1 MTPVLSPGSYAW
13 NLNAVP
19 SAITTLGLV
28 LLAGRVILRERG
40 PVRAAFVSVA
50 AAAGIWFFAVTMM
63 ALASDR
69 AVALWW
75 AHTAYVGVPFIPSGV
90 YLFAMVVLRRP
101 VEALRKARVGFELS
115 AAVALV
121 AVATDVL
128 VPAVRSQPWGWSPV
142 YSVWGFVFMAG
153 LIAPMVYVEVQLAH
167 AFDAAAPGA
176 QRERLRWILIGLV
189 VADLAIVDFLPGF
202 GVPVYPFGY
211 LPILVFAALIAWTVG
226 RYHLVELTP
235 TFAAHEILSISAD
248 PLVVCEVDGTIRHV
262 NAAAVAVL
270 GYPEERL
277 VGREIGMLLDGTPD
291 DAHPLVMGLAGQ
303 PVRDAEMLFV
313 SSGGERIDVSVSVS
327 HIPARDGRPLG
338 VVVAARDIRARK
350 RAAEALRE
358 SEERY
363 ALAARGAKDG
373 LWDWDIRSGRIYY
386 SAHWAEALGV
396 RSTDMAPTL
405 DAWLD
410 RVHADDREQ
419 LEAELEAHLKGVTPH
434 FTHEHR
440 VRHTDGSW
448 RWMLV
453 RGLAVRGPDG
463 KAYRIAGSQ
472 TDITERKEAE
482 DRLLFDAFHDVLT
495 GLANRALFMDRL
507 GHAVSRARRQEQA
520 CFAVLFLD
528 LDRFKLIND
537 GLGHGT
543 GDRLLEAIGSRL
555 RRCVR
560 PGDTV
565 ARFGGDEFTILLDGI
580 SCLQD
585 ATHIAERIDEEL
597 SEAFVLDGKELFAG
611 ASIGIAVGGRGYQRA
626 EDVLR
631 DADIAMYRAKASG
644 RSRYVVFDPSMH
656 HHAVT
661 QLEMETDLRHA
672 VDRRQL
678 RVHYQPIVG
687 AQHGDIRGFEAL
699 VRWEH
704 PRLGLIGPSAFIPLA
719 EESGLIVP
727 IGAWVLEESCRQL
740 RAWQERHGGDPP
752 LTVSVNIS
760 GRQFVRADLCEQV
773 QQALETTGLPAG
785 CLRLEITESVLM
797 EDVEQAIATLGELRA
812 LGVKLHMDDFGTGYS
827 SLSYLQRFPIHTVK
841 IDGSFVERIREDD
854 QDTEIVRTIIALAT
868 HLGLEVVAE
877 GVETPEQQHWL
888 RVLRCGYLQGYL
900 FSKPVSAAEVDDLLI
915 RSTGRL
921 RPKLAQTA

>member
-1 MTPVLSPGSYAW
+1 MTSVLSPGSYAW

-28 LLAGRVILRERG
+28 ALGARVAVRERG
-40 PVRAAFVSVA
+40 PVRGAFVGLA
-50 AAAGIWFFAVTMM
+50 AAVGVWFFAFTWMY
-63 ALASDR
+63 LAADR

-75 AHTAYVGVPFIPSGV
+75 ARAAYLGVPFIPSTIYLVATIVMRRPAAARRRARLGLVLSAVVSAIVVSSGV
-90 YLFAMVVLRRP
+90 LLSDVLR
-101 VEALRKARVGFELS
+101 F
-115 AAVALV
+115 
-121 AVATDVL
+121 
-128 VPAVRSQPWGWSPV
+128 PWGWYPA
-142 YSVWGFVFMAG
+142 YSGWGYLFTAG
-153 LIAPMVYVEVQLAH
+153 LIAPMVLVLVQLAR
-167 AFDAAAPGA
+167 AFRAAEPGVH
-176 QRERLRWILIGLV
+176 RERLRWILVGFAIAYLG
-189 VADLAIVDFLPGF
+189 IVDFLPKF
-202 GVPVYPFGY
+202 GIAVYPFGY
-211 LPILVFAALIAWTVG
+211 LPILAFVALIAWTVG
-226 RYHLVELTP
+226 RYHLVDSTP
-235 TFAAHEILSISAD
+235 SFAADEILAITAD
-248 PLVVCEVDGTIRHV
+248 PLVVCEADGTIRLV
-262 NAAAVAVL
+262 NAAAVTVL
-270 GYPEERL
+270 GYPAERL
-277 VGREIGMLLDGTPD
+277 VGRRIEALLDGTPD
-291 DAHPLVMGLAGQ
+291 DRHPLSVGFAGH
-303 PVRDAEMLFV
+303 PVRDAETVFV
-313 SSGGERIDVSVSVS
+313 SAGGEQIDVSVSVS
-327 HIPARDGRPLG
+327 QIPAVDGRPMG
-338 VVVAARDIRARK
+338 FVVSARDIRARK

-373 LWDWDIRSGRIYY
+373 LWDWDIRSGRVYY
-386 SAHWAEALGV
+386 SGRWAEALGV
-396 RSTDMAPTL
+396 RGTDMAPTL

-482 DRLLFDAFHDVLT
+482 DRLLYDAFHDVLT

-537 GLGHGT
+537 GLGHGI

-580 SCLQD
+580 ACLED

-597 SEAFVLDGKELFAG
+597 SAPFVLDGKELFAG

-672 VDRRQL
+672 IDRRQL

-687 AQHGDIRGFEAL
+687 AEHGEIRGFEAL

-704 PRLGLIGPSAFIPLA
+704 PRLGLVGPSAFIPLA
-719 EESGLIVP
+719 EETGLIVP
-727 IGAWVLEESCRQL
+727 IGGWVLEESCRQL
-740 RAWQERHGGDPP
+740 RAWQDRHGGDPP

-760 GRQFVRADLCEQV
+760 GRQFARSDLSEQVRHALEAADL
-773 QQALETTGLPAG
+773 PAH

-797 EDVEQAIATLGELRA
+797 EDVEQTIAILGELRA

-827 SLSYLQRFPIHTVK
+827 SLSYLQRLPIHTVK

-877 GVETPEQQHWL
+877 GVETPQQQHWL

-900 FSKPVSAAEVDDLLI
+900 FSKPVSAAEVDDLLVHSA
-915 RSTGRL
+915 RRL
-921 RPKLAQTA
+921 RPKLAHTA